1 VIETMYRVEVAVPRP
16 LLELYGRDT
25 DFVFAL
31 TQATRGHSAAGRGA
45 SEQHGPFEWAEFGD
59 KLVAEHCERE
69 LMATVA
75 RFEARL
81 STWQQQTQSQT
92 RWQRGGAGAGAGAG
106 SVAAS
111 GAHPSEAA
119 ALP

>member
-1 VIETMYRVEVAVPRP
+1 MIETMYRVEVAVPRP

-31 TQATRGHSAAGRGA
+31 TQATRGHSAAGRGT
-45 SEQHGPFEWAEFGD
+45 SERHGPFEWAEFGE

-92 RWQRGGAGAGAGAG
+92 RWQRGGADGL
-106 SVAAS
+106 AAH
-111 GAHPSEAA
+111 AHPAA
-119 ALP
+119 RAPGTATVP